1 MVGRARPTWDSP
13 TATAER
19 FGNVAPIRSWRS
31 PSIEVRDGAVA
42 GLGVF
47 AVQPIRAGRI
57 VAVKAGHI
65 VHREEVLRLTAE
77 IGDQSLQIHDDLYLS
92 PRTADEVDETSI
104 RINHSCD
111 ANVGFR
117 GQVIYVAM
125 RDIAVDE
132 ELCHDYAMDRTDAY
146 RLACGCGTAVCRGT
160 VTGGDWRL
168 PELQARYE
176 GFFVEY
182 VAEKIRG
189 LPADG

>member
-1 MVGRARPTWDSP
+1 MPT
-13 TATAER
+13 
-19 FGNVAPIRSWRS
+19 IRSWRS
-31 PSIEVRDGAVA
+31 PKVEVRDGSVA

-47 AVQPIRAGRI
+47 AREPVAAGEI

-65 VHREEVLRLTAE
+65 VHRDEVVRLTAE

-117 GQVIYVAM
+117 GQVLYVAI
-125 RDIAVDE
+125 RDIEVDE
-132 ELCHDYAMDRTDAY
+132 ELCHDYAMDRTDDY
-146 RLACGCGTAVCRGT
+146 RLECACGTLACRGT
-160 VTGGDWRL
+160 VTGEDWRL
-168 PELQARYE
+168 PEVQARYE

-182 VAEKIRG
+182 VAEKIRRAA
-189 LPADG
+189 AD

>member
-1 MVGRARPTWDSP
+1 VVGRVPPTWALP
-13 TATAER
+13 TATPER
-19 FGNVAPIRSWRS
+19 FGDMAPIRSWRS

-42 GLGVF
+42 GRGVF
-47 AVQPIRAGRI
+47 AVQPIEAGRI

-65 VHREEVLRLTAE
+65 VHREEVFRLTDE

-92 PRTADEVDETSI
+92 PRTADEVDETAI

-117 GQVIYVAM
+117 GQVVYVAM

-132 ELCHDYAMDRTDAY
+132 ELCHDYAMDRTDGY
-146 RLACGCGTAVCRGT
+146 RLECGCGTAVCRGT
-160 VTGGDWRL
+160 VTGEDWRL
-168 PELQARYE
+168 PDLQARYE

-189 LPADG
+189 LPAAG

>member
-1 MVGRARPTWDSP
+1 MP
-13 TATAER
+13 
-19 FGNVAPIRSWRS
+19 PIRSWRS
-31 PSIEVRDGAVA
+31 PGIEVRDGAVA

-47 AVQPIRAGRI
+47 AVEPIPAGRI

-65 VHREEVLRLTAE
+65 VDREEVFRLTAE

-92 PRTADEVDETSI
+92 PRTAAEVDETAI

-117 GQVIYVAM
+117 GQVVYVAM

-132 ELCHDYAMDRTDAY
+132 ELCHDYAMDRTDDY
-146 RLACGCGTAVCRGT
+146 RLQCCCGAALCRGT
-160 VTGGDWRL
+160 VTGEDWRL
-168 PELQARYE
+168 PEVQARYE

-189 LPADG
+189 LSTGD

>member
-1 MVGRARPTWDSP
+1 M
-13 TATAER
+13 
-19 FGNVAPIRSWRS
+19 APIRSWRS

-47 AVQPIRAGRI
+47 AVQPIGAGRI

-77 IGDQSLQIHDDLYLS
+77 IGDQSLQIHDDLYLT

-189 LPADG
+189 LPAGG

>member
-1 MVGRARPTWDSP
+1 M
-13 TATAER
+13 R
-19 FGNVAPIRSWRS
+19 FRSQVGNVAPIRSWRS
-31 PSIEVRDGAVA
+31 PRIEVRDGAVA
-42 GLGVF
+42 DRGVF
-47 AVQPIRAGRI
+47 AVRPIQAGLI

>member
-1 MVGRARPTWDSP
+1 MVGRARPTWDSL

-31 PSIEVRDGAVA
+31 PNIEVRDGSVA